1 MEQLPLT
8 EDDLDEPGVIEAYM
22 LHDTQHEIAPV
33 AVLCFF
39 NELLEQLA
47 GEGVITPVY
56 TLRSEIGFN
65 PVYEFTS
72 EHGTVAVVH
81 PGVGA
86 PLAAGITEEMAAIG
100 VTTFVACGGAGAL
113 VDALALGQVMVVASA
128 VRDEGTSFHYAAPS
142 RIIEADTLGVRVLSR
157 TMRELDRPFFVGRTW
172 TTDGF
177 MRETRSRV
185 QRRIDEGCAMVDMES
200 SAFIAVARY
209 RHVRFAQ
216 LLYAGDSLAGESWD
230 YRHWDSAREVREGL
244 FYASAR
250 AALNLHQA

>member
-1 MEQLPLT
+1 
-8 EDDLDEPGVIEAYM
+8 
-22 LHDTQHEIAPV
+22 
-33 AVLCFF
+33 
-39 NELLEQLA
+39 
-47 GEGVITPVY
+47 
-56 TLRSEIGFN
+56 
-65 PVYEFTS
+65 
-72 EHGTVAVVH
+72 
-81 PGVGA
+81 
-86 PLAAGITEEMAAIG
+86 
-100 VTTFVACGGAGAL
+100 
-113 VDALALGQVMVVASA
+113 
-128 VRDEGTSFHYAAPS
+128 
-142 RIIEADTLGVRVLSR
+142 
-157 TMRELDRPFFVGRTW
+157 
-172 TTDGF
+172 